1 MRKLLIL
8 LFISAF
14 ASLAL
19 AAPKDEN
26 FDLKFSPQ
34 EVAQAVDKE
43 YNAFY
48 VLPIWASD
56 MITSCAWRS
65 EKNSA
70 FRGEVRILRG
80 SFANGNRLFVQ
91 WIESYEQGQEAKVL
105 STRVIEELESQY
117 QVEFNM
123 PSTKLNKKSCDL
135 TFDAVD
141 SKFQRRYLMQI
152 KLLDPGVYQ
161 FRATQLL
168 KTE

>member
-1 MRKLLIL
+1 MRTLLKLML
-8 LFISAF
+8 LVLVGAYGQT
-14 ASLAL
+14 AVAESLF
-19 AAPKDEN
+19 EVE
-26 FDLKFSPQ
+26 FSPQ
-34 EVAQAVDKE
+34 EIAQAIDQE
-43 YNAFY
+43 YNAVY
-48 VLPIWASD
+48 KLPAWVTEVKTGCS
-56 MITSCAWRS
+56 WRS
-65 EKNSA
+65 AKDPD
-70 FRGEVRILRG
+70 FRGYTRLLIG
-80 SFANGNRLFVQ
+80 NFNGVNRLFVQ